1 MSAILLPLIAAG
13 GIYLA
18 IDAFSKKTK
27 KHRHHDSS
35 SSSTRSHRT
44 ESSTTTETDS
54 STKSAPIKSR
64 RRRRRMKEQS
74 PRHLFSLGLN
84 RNKSKSKRKD
94 NKGVEKSD
102 RKLFVF
108 YSFGEKNKDWD
119 YKNLPSTWK
128 MKRRV
133 LSVNRT
139 NHYNNV
145 DVFTGEKKYQDKM
158 REYLE
163 KAFRQL
169 KANGIIKEYKIRG
182 INTAT

>member
-18 IDAFSKKTK
+18 INSFSKKTK
-27 KHRHHDSS
+27 KHRHHDTSG
-35 SSSTRSHRT
+35 SSTRSHRT
-44 ESSTTTETDS
+44 ESSTKTDTTDS
-54 STKSAPIKSR
+54 STKSAPIESR
-64 RRRRRMKEQS
+64 RRRRRMKERS
-74 PRHLFSLGLN
+74 PRNLFSLRLN
-84 RNKSKSKRKD
+84 RSKSKRKD
-94 NKGVEKSD
+94 NRKVEKSD

-145 DVFTGEKKYQDKM
+145 DVFIGEKKYQDKM

-163 KAFRQL
+163 KAFSQL

>member
-1 MSAILLPLIAAG
+1 
-13 GIYLA
+13 
-18 IDAFSKKTK
+18 
-27 KHRHHDSS
+27 
-35 SSSTRSHRT
+35 
-44 ESSTTTETDS
+44 
-54 STKSAPIKSR
+54 
-64 RRRRRMKEQS
+64 MKERS
-74 PRHLFSLGLN
+74 PRNLFSLSLN
-84 RNKSKSKRKD
+84 KSKRKD
-94 NKGVEKSD
+94 NRKVEKSD

-133 LSVNRT
+133 ISVNRT

-169 KANGIIKEYKIRG
+169 
-182 INTAT
+182 NTL

>member
-1 MSAILLPLIAAG
+1 MSAILLPLVAAG

-27 KHRHHDSS
+27 KHRHHE
-35 SSSTRSHRT
+35 STRSYRT
-44 ESSTTTETDS
+44 ESSTKSTDS
-54 STKSAPIKSR
+54 YTKTAPIKSKR
-64 RRRRRMKEQS
+64 RSRKMKERS
-74 PRHLFSLGLN
+74 PRHLFSLRLN
-84 RNKSKSKRKD
+84 RSKSK
-94 NKGVEKSD
+94 NKSSKKVEKEN

-119 YKNLPSTWK
+119 YKNMPSTWK

-163 KAFRQL
+163 KAFSQL

>member
-1 MSAILLPLIAAG
+1 MSAILLPLVAAG

-27 KHRHHDSS
+27 KHLHHDSS
-35 SSSTRSHRT
+35 YSSTRSYRT
-44 ESSTTTETDS
+44 ESSTKSTDT

-64 RRRRRMKEQS
+64 RKRRRMKERS
-74 PRHLFSLGLN
+74 PRHLFSLRLN
-84 RNKSKSKRKD
+84 RSKSKSSKK
-94 NKGVEKSD
+94 VEKSD

-119 YKNLPSTWK
+119 YKNMPSTWK

-163 KAFRQL
+163 KAFSQL

>member
-1 MSAILLPLIAAG
+1 MSAILLPLVAAG

-35 SSSTRSHRT
+35 DSSNRT
-44 ESSTTTETDS
+44 EYSTKTDTTDS
-54 STKSAPIKSR
+54 YTKTAPIKSR
-64 RRRRRMKEQS
+64 RRRRGMKERS
-74 PRHLFSLGLN
+74 PRNLFSLRLN
-84 RNKSKSKRKD
+84 GNKSKSKSKRKD
-94 NKGVEKSD
+94 NRKLEKTD

-145 DVFTGEKKYQDKM
+145 DVFTGEKNYQDKM

-163 KAFRQL
+163 KAFS
-169 KANGIIKEYKIRG
+169 
-182 INTAT
+182 

>member
-1 MSAILLPLIAAG
+1 MSAILLPLVVAG

-35 SSSTRSHRT
+35 LTRSSSRSYRT
-44 ESSTTTETDS
+44 ESSTKTDEDS
-54 STKSAPIKSR
+54 YTKTAPIKSR
-64 RRRRRMKEQS
+64 RKRRRIKERS
-74 PRHLFSLGLN
+74 PRHLFSLRLN
-84 RNKSKSKRKD
+84 RNKTKSKS
-94 NKGVEKSD
+94 NKKEEKEN

-119 YKNLPSTWK
+119 YKNMPSTWK

>member
-1 MSAILLPLIAAG
+1 MSAILLPLVAAG

-27 KHRHHDSS
+27 KRRHHDSS
-35 SSSTRSHRT
+35 RSSTRSYRT
-44 ESSTTTETDS
+44 ESSTKTDEDS
-54 STKSAPIKSR
+54 YTKTAPIKSR
-64 RRRRRMKEQS
+64 RKRRRIKERS
-74 PRHLFSLGLN
+74 PRHLFSLRLN
-84 RNKSKSKRKD
+84 RNKTKSKS
-94 NKGVEKSD
+94 NKKEEKEN

-119 YKNLPSTWK
+119 YKNMPSTWK

>member
-35 SSSTRSHRT
+35 RTRSHRT
-44 ESSTTTETDS
+44 ESSTKTNTTDS

-74 PRHLFSLGLN
+74 PRNLFSLGL
-84 RNKSKSKRKD
+84 NKSKSKRKD
-94 NKGVEKSD
+94 NRKVEKEN

>member
-1 MSAILLPLIAAG
+1 MSAILLPLVAAG

-35 SSSTRSHRT
+35 SSSSRSYRT
-44 ESSTTTETDS
+44 ESSTDS

-64 RRRRRMKEQS
+64 RRRRKMKERS
-74 PRHLFSLGLN
+74 PRHLFSLRLN
-84 RNKSKSKRKD
+84 RSKSKSKSSK
-94 NKGVEKSD
+94 KVEKEN

-119 YKNLPSTWK
+119 YKNMPSTWK

-163 KAFRQL
+163 KAFSQL